1 VGIIQRRADPQNGKG
16 KRRVILSGVVSYSAD
31 GNVGIITIDSPPV
44 NVLSAAVRRGV
55 QEAVIRGLA
64 DDSVAALVLIC
75 AGRTFIA
82 GADITEF
89 DRPPENPWL
98 DEVIDVIEGG
108 AKPVVA
114 AIHGTA
120 LGGGLETALG
130 CHYRV
135 AVASARCGLPE
146 VSLGLVPGA
155 GGTQR
160 LPRLIGPEAALEMIA
175 SGVPVKAS
183 EALALGLI
191 DAIVDGDLRDGAVAF
206 ARELAAAGKGPR
218 PIRDMSEKLAGVDPA
233 IFDAARAAYGKK
245 RRGFDSPQ
253 RAIDCVE
260 IATQTDIDAGLARER
275 EIFQACLDSD
285 QSRAQR
291 HIFFAERA
299 ASKIPDIPNDTPVAE
314 IRSAAVIGAGTMG
327 GGIAMNFAN
336 AGIPVHIM
344 DATQD
349 GLDRGLAT
357 IAKNYA
363 SGVKKGRMTQAQ
375 MDATMALIRPT
386 LAYGDLA
393 DADMVIEAVFE
404 EMDIKKE
411 VFRELDAVCKAGAIL
426 ATNTSTLDINEIANS
441 ISRPEQVI
449 GLHFFSPA
457 NIMRLL
463 EIVRGEKTAKGVIV
477 TAFALCKVIRKV
489 GVLVGVCDGFVGNRM
504 VHPYIREAL
513 FLLEEG
519 ATPAQVDRAIYDFGM
534 AMGPHAMSDLAG
546 LDVGWRI
553 RKRQAATR
561 PACERYCAIA
571 DKICEGGHYG
581 QKTGR
586 GFYLYD
592 PETRA
597 SRPDPEVEALCI
609 AEAERNGIARRE
621 ISDTE
626 IVERCIYALINEGA
640 RILEEGIAL
649 RASDID
655 VIYVNGYGF
664 PAFRGGP
671 MHYADTVGVAEVYKR
686 VCAFHGEH
694 GTLWEPAPLLKRLA
708 ESGRSFSDPSSE

>member
-1 VGIIQRRADPQNGKG
+1 M
-16 KRRVILSGVVSYSAD
+16 SEVVSYSTD

-44 NVLSAAVRRGV
+44 NALSVAVRRGIM
-55 QEAVIRGLA
+55 ASFSSGLQ
-64 DDSVAALVLIC
+64 DGSVAALVLIC
-75 AGRTFIA
+75 SGRTFIA

-89 DRPPENPWL
+89 DRAPESPWL

-108 AKPVVA
+108 DKPAVA

-120 LGGGLETALG
+120 LGGGLETALA

-135 AVASARCGLPE
+135 ALSSARCGLPE
-146 VSLGLVPGA
+146 VHLGIVPGA

-160 LPRLIGPEAALEMIA
+160 LPRLIGPEAAVEMIA
-175 SGVPVKAS
+175 SGVPVGAAR
-183 EALALGLI
+183 ALELGLI
-191 DAIVDGDLRDGAVAF
+191 DQIIEGDLREGAVAF
-206 ARELAAAGKGPR
+206 ARELIEAGKGPR
-218 PIRDMSEKLAGVDPA
+218 RIRDMSEMVTGVDPA
-233 IFDAARAAYGKK
+233 LFVGVRNAYAKK

-260 IATQTDIDAGLARER
+260 IATQTDIDAGLAKER
-275 EIFQACLDSD
+275 AIFDACLSSA
-285 QSRAQR
+285 QSKAQR
-291 HIFFAERA
+291 HIFFAERM
-299 ASKIPDIPNDTPVAE
+299 ASKIPDVPKDTPVRIIE
-314 IRSAAVIGAGTMG
+314 SAAIIGAGTMG
-327 GGIAMNFAN
+327 GGIAMNFASV
-336 AGIPVHIM
+336 GIPVLLM

-349 GLDRGLAT
+349 GLDRGMAI

-375 MDATMALIRPT
+375 MDATMALIQPT
-386 LAYGDLA
+386 LSYDDLSA
-393 DADMVIEAVFE
+393 VDIVIEAVFE
-404 EMDIKKE
+404 EMDIKKT
-411 VFRELDAVCKAGAIL
+411 VFAELDRVCKADAIL
-426 ATNTSTLDINEIANS
+426 ATNTSTLDIDEIAAS

-457 NIMRLL
+457 NIMKLL
-463 EIVRGEKTAKGVIV
+463 EIVRGAKTAKEVIA
-477 TAFALCKVIRKV
+477 TAFQLSKMIRKI

-504 VHPYIREAL
+504 VHPYINESM

-519 ATPAQVDRAIYDFGM
+519 ATPSQVDGAIYNFGM

-553 RKRQAATR
+553 RQRQASTR
-561 PACERYCAIA
+561 PADERYCSIA
-571 DKICEGGHYG
+571 DKICEQGNYG

-592 PETRA
+592 PATRA
-597 SRPDPEVEALCI
+597 ASADPEVEALCVS
-609 AEAERNGIARRE
+609 EGQEKGIARRD
-621 ISDTE
+621 ISDAE

-655 VIYVNGYGF
+655 VIYVYGYGF

-671 MHYADTVGVAEVYKR
+671 MHYADTVGVAEVYR
-686 VCAFHGEH
+686 RICEFHEEH
-694 GTLWEPAPLLKRLA
+694 GTLWEPAPLLKQLA
-708 ESGRSFSDPSSE
+708 ELGGTFAAYSK

>member
-1 VGIIQRRADPQNGKG
+1 MC
-16 KRRVILSGVVSYSAD
+16 LVVSYLAQ
-31 GNVGIITIDSPPV
+31 GTTGVITIDSPPV
-44 NVLSAAVRRGV
+44 NALSVAVRQGMLDALRQG
-55 QEAVIRGLA
+55 IA
-64 DDSVAALVLIC
+64 DAQVDALVLHC

-89 DRPPENPWL
+89 DHPPESPWL
-98 DEVIDVIEGG
+98 DEVIAAFE
-108 AKPVVA
+108 ASPKPIVA

-135 AVASARCGLPE
+135 AIPSAKCGLPE

-160 LPRLIGPEAALEMIA
+160 LPRLIGPAAALEMIA
-175 SGVPVKAS
+175 SGLPIGAAR
-183 EALALGLI
+183 ALELGL
-191 DAIVDGDLRDGAVAF
+191 VDRVVEGDLLAGALAF
-206 ARELAAAGKGPR
+206 ARGLPAAPESLR
-218 PIRDMSEKLAGVDPA
+218 RVRDLDAKRTGFDPGA
-233 IFDAARAAYGKK
+233 FDAARNEFAKK
-245 RRGFDSPQ
+245 RRGFEAPQ

-260 IATQTDIDAGLARER
+260 IATQTDIDEGLRQER
-275 EIFQACLDSD
+275 AIFDGCLHSD
-285 QSRAQR
+285 QSKAQR
-291 HIFFAERA
+291 HIFFAERT
-299 ASKIPDIPNDTPVAE
+299 ASKIPDVPKDTPV
-314 IRSAAVIGAGTMG
+314 RPLKSGAVIGAGTMG

-336 AGIPVHIM
+336 AGIPVHLL
-344 DATQD
+344 DATQE
-349 GLDRGLAT
+349 GLDRGLAV
-357 IAKNYA
+357 IQKNYA

-375 MDATMALIRPT
+375 MDATMALIKPT
-386 LAYGDLA
+386 LSYSELSDV
-393 DADMVIEAVFE
+393 DIVIEAVFE
-404 EMDIKKE
+404 EMALKKA
-411 VFRELDAVCKAGAIL
+411 VFKELDAVCKPGAVL
-426 ATNTSTLDINEIANS
+426 ATNTSTLDINEIAAS
-441 ISRPEQVI
+441 ISRPEDVI

-463 EIVRGEKTAKGVIV
+463 EIVRGEKTSKDVIA
-477 TAFALCKVIRKV
+477 TAFALSKAIRKV

-519 ATPAQVDRAIYDFGM
+519 ATPSQVDAAISNFGM

-561 PACERYCAIA
+561 PAGERYSEIA
-571 DKICEGGHYG
+571 DKICELGHYG

-586 GFYLYD
+586 GFYQYD
-592 PETRA
+592 PVTRA
-597 SRPDPEVEALCI
+597 ATPDPEAEALCVS
-609 AEAERNGIARRE
+609 EAERKGIARRIITDE
-621 ISDTE
+621 E
-626 IVERCIYALINEGA
+626 IVERCVYALINEGA

-655 VIYVNGYGF
+655 IIYVYGYGF

-671 MHYADTVGVAEVYKR
+671 MCHADLIGVDKVYER
-686 VCAFHGEH
+686 VVAFHELH
-694 GTLWEPAPLLKRLA
+694 GALWEPAPLLEKLA
-708 ESGRSFSDPSSE
+708 RDGGSFSSLTT